1 MPASEPSASP
11 VSAPADW
18 RSLLTPTELAEYEKR
33 GDAYRTDVA
42 LHRDRPPAR
51 ERRALPGT
59 ERLPDRN
66 GTRRTLPARP
76 DRPQRGVPTVPVVDS
91 NGELAAR
98 QTAYYVGEA
107 MRLLAQAAA
116 QSEPCRECGAAVG
129 ARFAAV
135 LSMADEPRAQVFCA
149 KCSAKLPRQ
158 PLRDLAVPLPALC
171 FRSVGALDA
180 ATVEQIAAWASEG
193 ATDAGIVGLLALRGV
208 TATARQVKSARQAI
222 RRLRA
227 TRRAA

>member
-1 MPASEPSASP
+1 MPTSEPTVPASEAWRDLLSP
-11 VSAPADW
+11 A
-18 RSLLTPTELAEYEKR
+18 ELAQYDKQ
-33 GDAYRTDVA
+33 GNAYRDETA
-42 LHRDRPPAR
+42 LRTDRPPAR

-91 NGELAAR
+91 TRDLVAQ
-98 QTAYYVGEA
+98 QTGYYLTEA
-107 MRLLAQAAA
+107 MRLLAQAAV

-135 LSMADEPRAQVFCA
+135 LSMAAEPCAQVFCER
-149 KCSAKLPRQ
+149 CSGRLPRES
-158 PLRDLAVPLPALC
+158 LAGLARPLPAVQ
-171 FRSVGALDA
+171 FRAVGALDA
-180 ATVEQIAAWASEG
+180 ETVEQIAAWASED